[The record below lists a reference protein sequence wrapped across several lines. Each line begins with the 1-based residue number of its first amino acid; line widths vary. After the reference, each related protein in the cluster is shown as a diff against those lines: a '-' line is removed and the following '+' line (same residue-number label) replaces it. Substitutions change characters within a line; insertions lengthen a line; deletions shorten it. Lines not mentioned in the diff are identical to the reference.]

1 MGVSSQQQRLHPSCV
16 YAGLFTNNH
25 GNYIVRLGN
34 FVSWLGQEAEALG
47 VDIYTGIA
55 ATEVG
60 RADRNLVS

>member
-1 MGVSSQQQRLHPSCV
+1 MCV
-16 YAGLFTNNH
+16 HAGLFTNNH

-34 FVSWLGQEAEALG
+34 FVSWLGKEAESMG

-60 RADRNLVS
+60 GASRGHMTWW